1 MALCKYHYF
10 LSQPIAFRL
19 GYDVFEVDDLLVD
32 SKFLYTFDD
41 VSDIKDVR
49 GEVWAQV
56 NGSLQSVTGVRG
68 EALKTLGDAGTI
80 LLSNN
85 PWGRLIYITVNQHTF
100 SLWLLYQCRETN
112 AAQSFFAVGNQEN
125 GGRGVHLYQEDG
137 SREDLTFKLTGQWEK
152 CFVTFSVPQRVWSH
166 LVFTWTQID
175 QVKVYR
181 NGKLAPN
188 MAKHCDNIGAPNVD
202 NKDIKLGS
210 SNQLPLAS
218 FDDLSYW
225 KKALSTLQV
234 EKLFRFYKGKFREV
248 IC

>member
-10 LSQPIAFRL
+10 LSEPIAFRL

-56 NGSLQSVTGVRG
+56 NGSLLTVTGVRG
-68 EALKTLGDAGTI
+68 GAVKTLGDTGTI

-112 AAQSFFAVGNQEN
+112 AAQSFFPVGNQEN
-125 GGRGVHLYQEDG
+125 GGRGAHLYQEDG
-137 SREDLTFKLTGQWEK
+137 SREDLTFKLTVSGK
-152 CFVTFSVPQRVWSH
+152 SASLR
-166 LVFTWTQID
+166 LVFLNESGHTWYLLGH
-175 QVKVYR
+175 KS
-181 NGKLAPN
+181 
-188 MAKHCDNIGAPNVD
+188 
-202 NKDIKLGS
+202 IKSRFIVTGS
-210 SNQLPLAS
+210 
-218 FDDLSYW
+218 
-225 KKALSTLQV
+225 
-234 EKLFRFYKGKFREV
+234 
-248 IC
+248 

>member
-1 MALCKYHYF
+1 M
-10 LSQPIAFRL
+10 
-19 GYDVFEVDDLLVD
+19 D

-68 EALKTLGDAGTI
+68 GAAKTLGDIGTI

-85 PWGRLIYITVNQHTF
+85 PWGRSINITVTQHTF
-100 SLWLLYQCRETN
+100 SLWLLYQCRKTN
-112 AAQSFFAVGNQEN
+112 AAQSFLAIGNQEN
-125 GGRGVHLYQEDG
+125 GGRGMHLYQDG
-137 SREDLTFKLTGQWEK
+137 SREDLTLKLTGQWEK
-152 CFVTFSVPQRVWSH
+152 CLFTFSVPQRVWLH

-175 QVKVYR
+175 QVKIYR
-181 NGKLAPN
+181 NGKLATN

-202 NKDIKLGS
+202 NTDIKLDY

-218 FDDLSYW
+218 FDDLIYW
-225 KKALSTLQV
+225 KKALTTLQV